1 VRVALGVDHRGFLI
15 KDDLV
20 TFLKELGH
28 DVIDCG
34 TNSTDSVDYP
44 DTATDVSKAVLSG
57 DADRGIVVC
66 GSGAGAAI
74 AANKINGIR
83 CALAHD
89 TYTAHQSVEHDDAN
103 VLALGSAVVG
113 LELVRELVRTFLGA
127 RFQSDVE
134 RYVRRLKKV
143 QRLEDGS

>member
-1 VRVALGVDHRGFLI
+1 MRVALGVDHRGFLI
-15 KDDLV
+15 KNDLV
-20 TFLKELGH
+20 AFLRELGH
-28 DVIDCG
+28 EVVDCG
-34 TNSTDSVDYP
+34 TNSADSVDYP
-44 DTATDVSKAVLSG
+44 DTAADVSTAVLSG
-57 DADRGIVVC
+57 ADRGIVVC

-74 AANKINGIR
+74 AANKIRGIR

-113 LELVRELVRTFLGA
+113 IELVRELVRTFLDA

-134 RYVRRLKKV
+134 RYVRRLEKV
-143 QRLEDGS
+143 KRLEDTP